1 MNDAPC
7 TATVAR
13 VDSGMP
19 HTQQMLAEIRA
30 EVARQKLSARAL
42 SRLTGMHQ
50 FTIRDAL
57 NGAPTT
63 RQATITLLYFKLVLE
78 PGAHATA

>member
-1 MNDAPC
+1 MNAPC
-7 TATVAR
+7 ITSNAR

-42 SRLTGMHQ
+42 
-50 FTIRDAL
+50 
-57 NGAPTT
+57 
-63 RQATITLLYFKLVLE
+63 
-78 PGAHATA
+78 